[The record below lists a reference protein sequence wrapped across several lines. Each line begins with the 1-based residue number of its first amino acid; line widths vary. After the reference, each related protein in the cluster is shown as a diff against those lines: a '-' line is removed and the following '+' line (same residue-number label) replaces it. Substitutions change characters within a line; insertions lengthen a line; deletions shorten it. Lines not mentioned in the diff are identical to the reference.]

1 MATSRLI
8 SMHINKGK
16 TIAQCLADRI
26 DYSKNPDKTNNG
38 QFVTSYGCNASI
50 ADGEFLYSKR
60 QYETITG
67 RRQKNDVIAYQIRQS
82 FKPGEISPEEA
93 NQMAYE
99 LAMKFT
105 HGNHAFIVCT
115 HTDKKHI
122 HSHIIFNSTSLDST
136 HKFRDFLGS
145 AKAVRRISNRICLEH
160 GKSIVE
166 HPKLHSKGQYKH
178 YGEWLGGIKPSYQER
193 LRTAIDTALSE
204 KPKDYDA
211 FISLMANAGY
221 EYKSGKLPAFRVS
234 GQERF
239 SRLRSLGEGYSG
251 DDICAVISGEKKH
264 IPRKKYERKQEPPRV
279 NMLIDIQEK
288 LQAGKG
294 AGYERWAKVFN
305 LKQMAQTLNYLTEN
319 NLLEYDELAA
329 KTSELVDRYDEL
341 SGKIKAVEKRMAEIA
356 VLKTHIINYSK
367 TRDTYVAYR
376 KAGYSKKFLVT
387 HERDIILHKAAKK
400 FFDELG
406 LKKLPTVKSLQSEY
420 STLLAGKKTAYGEFV
435 KVRAG
440 KRKAL
445 VARENVNRILGGEPP
460 TKTENE
466 KERMTW

>member
-178 YGEWLGGIKPSYQER
+178 YGE
-193 LRTAIDTALSE
+193 
-204 KPKDYDA
+204 
-211 FISLMANAGY
+211 
-221 EYKSGKLPAFRVS
+221 
-234 GQERF
+234 
-239 SRLRSLGEGYSG
+239 
-251 DDICAVISGEKKH
+251 
-264 IPRKKYERKQEPPRV
+264 
-279 NMLIDIQEK
+279 
-288 LQAGKG
+288 
-294 AGYERWAKVFN
+294 
-305 LKQMAQTLNYLTEN
+305 
-319 NLLEYDELAA
+319 
-329 KTSELVDRYDEL
+329 
-341 SGKIKAVEKRMAEIA
+341 
-356 VLKTHIINYSK
+356 
-367 TRDTYVAYR
+367 
-376 KAGYSKKFLVT
+376 
-387 HERDIILHKAAKK
+387 
-400 FFDELG
+400 
-406 LKKLPTVKSLQSEY
+406 
-420 STLLAGKKTAYGEFV
+420 
-435 KVRAG
+435 
-440 KRKAL
+440 
-445 VARENVNRILGGEPP
+445 
-460 TKTENE
+460 
-466 KERMTW
+466 